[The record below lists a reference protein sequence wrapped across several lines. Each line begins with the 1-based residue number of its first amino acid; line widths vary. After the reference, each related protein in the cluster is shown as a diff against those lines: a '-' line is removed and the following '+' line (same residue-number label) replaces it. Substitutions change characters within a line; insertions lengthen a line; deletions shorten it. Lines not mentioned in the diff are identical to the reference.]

1 MRARSK
7 ALSWKAQSPMGRQ
20 GCFSLRH
27 LHIHPDFKIKFGKV
41 LILQHMSI
49 VQKSAV
55 WQSRIASSIN
65 KRGNLNSPYVRSGS
79 DQIMR
84 SPGTKHRF
92 CDLIYANKLEIY
104 EQWRLFMPSRTLYTY
119 KQRGRDSRWRR
130 HLKLFCDQS
139 QIMTLRKME
148 ARGLLQWSCC
158 PRIARDG

>member
-7 ALSWKAQSPMGRQ
+7 ALSWKTQSPMGRQ

-41 LILQHMSI
+41 LILQHLSKG
-49 VQKSAV
+49 QKNAV

-84 SPGTKHRF
+84 KPGTKHRF
-92 CDLIYANKLEIY
+92 CDLIYAKKTRDLWTVKAIYALTHTLHLQTAGPWQPLAEALEAFLWSISNHDAK
-104 EQWRLFMPSRTLYTY
+104 EDGSKSPPSVVVL
-119 KQRGRDSRWRR
+119 S
-130 HLKLFCDQS
+130 
-139 QIMTLRKME
+139 
-148 ARGLLQWSCC
+148 
-158 PRIARDG
+158 